1 MVLKNE
7 VSQKANIIYL
17 PSCLQSSA
25 PLTNITVSFYYKQR
39 YNQDIY
45 HNKHNSLFMIIITL
59 VIWTIKNTIQHLT
72 ESKYTT

>member
-45 HNKHNSLFMIIITL
+45 HNMQNSLFYDYNNPSYL
-59 VIWTIKNTIQHLT
+59 DNKKHNPAFN
-72 ESKYTT
+72 

>member
-45 HNKHNSLFMIIITL
+45 HNPSYLDNKKHNPAF
-59 VIWTIKNTIQHLT
+59 NRIQMYNLILDNRD
-72 ESKYTT
+72 YRG